1 MSRVPAQLR
10 TSLAALVMLMGAGG
24 GAYYVDEAATR
35 EANTNAY
42 IQAVAADPEVSDAIR
57 IAMVMA
63 SFYESSNR
71 HIGVPYVDK
80 LGKGQPLTVCNGL
93 TGPEVVA
100 GRTYTPADC
109 YRLEKRRYIGYEVF
123 LKQSVG
129 AAYLGASPLQQATF
143 LDFVHNIGSAGFS
156 ESSMRRKLLAGDV
169 VGACRE
175 NRKWVY
181 GTINGVKAVLPGL
194 FVRRNANS
202 DLCDGTERIE
212 GMVFDG

>member
-1 MSRVPAQLR
+1 VSRVPAQLR
-10 TSLAALVMLMGAGG
+10 TSLAALVMLLGAGG

-35 EANTNAY
+35 EANTTAY
-42 IQAVAADPEVSDAIR
+42 IQAVAADPQVSDSIR

-63 SFYESSNR
+63 SYYESSNR

-109 YRLEKRRYIGYEVF
+109 YRLEKRRYIGYEVEAKRLLTYWDSYDPF
-123 LKQSVG
+123 
-129 AAYLGASPLQQATF
+129 QQATF
-143 LDFVHNIGSAGFS
+143 LDFLHNKGEGNFFDST
-156 ESSMRRKLLAGDV
+156 MRRKANAGDW

-175 NRKWVY
+175 NPRWNK
-181 GTINGVKAVLPGL
+181 GTVKGVSTVLPGL
-194 FVRRNANS
+194 QLRGDSNEEICTSWRLGVQK
-202 DLCDGTERIE
+202 
-212 GMVFDG
+212 

>member
-10 TSLAALVMLMGAGG
+10 NGLVALVMLMGAGG
-24 GAYYVDEAATR
+24 GAFYVDEAATR

-42 IQAVAADPEVSDAIR
+42 IQAVAADPQVSDGIR

-63 SFYESSNR
+63 SYYESSNR
-71 HIGVPYVDK
+71 HIGTPYVDK

-109 YRLEKRRYIGYEVF
+109 YRLEKRRYIGYEVEAKR
-123 LKQSVG
+123 L
-129 AAYLGASPLQQATF
+129 LTHWASYDPFQQATF
-143 LDFVHNIGSAGFS
+143 LDFLHNKGEGNFFDST
-156 ESSMRRKLLAGDV
+156 MRRKANAGDW

-175 NRKWVY
+175 NPRWNK
-181 GTINGVKAVLPGL
+181 GTVKGVSTVLPGL
-194 FVRRNANS
+194 QLRGDSNEEICTSWRLGVQK
-202 DLCDGTERIE
+202 
-212 GMVFDG
+212 

>member
-1 MSRVPAQLR
+1 MSKIPAQLR
-10 TSLAALVMLMGAGG
+10 TSLAALVLLLGAGG

-71 HIGVPYVDK
+71 HIGTPYVDK

-100 GRTYTPADC
+100 GRYYSPAEC
-109 YRLEKRRYIGYEVF
+109 YRLEKRRYVGYEAEAKRLLTYWESYDPF
-123 LKQSVG
+123 QK
-129 AAYLGASPLQQATF
+129 ATF
-143 LDFVHNIGSAGFS
+143 LDFLHNKGEGNFFS
-156 ESSMRRKLLAGDV
+156 STMRRKANAGDWE
-169 VGACRE
+169 GACRE
-175 NRKWVY
+175 NTRWNR
-181 GTINGVKAVLPGL
+181 GTVKGVSAVLPGL
-194 FVRRNANS
+194 QLRGDSNDEICRTWRLGAPA
-202 DLCDGTERIE
+202 
-212 GMVFDG
+212 

>member
-10 TSLAALVMLMGAGG
+10 TSLAALVLLIGAGG
-24 GAYYVDEAATR
+24 GAIYVDEAATR
-35 EANTNAY
+35 EAKQNAY

-71 HIGVPYVDK
+71 HIGTPYVDK

-100 GRTYTPADC
+100 GRFYSAAEC
-109 YRLEKRRYIGYEVF
+109 YRLEKRRYVYYEGF
-123 LKQSVG
+123 LKQS
-129 AAYLGASPLQQATF
+129 AGASYLRASPIQQATY
-143 LDFVHNIGSAGFS
+143 LDFVHNIGASGFR

-175 NRKWVY
+175 NRRWIY
-181 GTINGVKAVLPGL
+181 GTINEVKAVLPGL
-194 FVRRNANS
+194 LVRRNANS

>member
-10 TSLAALVMLMGAGG
+10 TSIAALVLLIGAGG

-100 GRTYTPADC
+100 GRTYSPAEC
-109 YRLEKRRYIGYEVF
+109 YRLEKRRYVGYEVE
-123 LKQSVG
+123 
-129 AAYLGASPLQQATF
+129 AARLLTHWKTYDPFQQATF
-143 LDFVHNIGSAGFS
+143 LDFLHHKGEGAFFTST
-156 ESSMRRKLLAGDV
+156 MRRKANAGDW

-175 NRKWVY
+175 NTRWNR
-181 GTINGVKAVLPGL
+181 GTVQGVSTVLPGL
-194 FVRRNANS
+194 QLRGDSNDEICRTWRLGAQS
-202 DLCDGTERIE
+202 
-212 GMVFDG
+212 

>member
-10 TSLAALVMLMGAGG
+10 TSLAALAMLLGAGG

-109 YRLEKRRYIGYEVF
+109 YRLEKRRYIGYEVEAKRLLTHWSSYDPF
-123 LKQSVG
+123 QK
-129 AAYLGASPLQQATF
+129 ATF
-143 LDFVHNIGSAGFS
+143 LDFIHNKGEGNFFDST
-156 ESSMRRKLLAGDV
+156 MRRKANAGDV

-175 NRKWVY
+175 NTRWNR
-181 GTINGVKAVLPGL
+181 GTVQVVSTVLPGL
-194 FVRRNANS
+194 QLRGDSNDEICRTWRLGAQS
-202 DLCDGTERIE
+202 
-212 GMVFDG
+212 

>member
-10 TSLAALVMLMGAGG
+10 TSLAALVLLIGAGG
-24 GAYYVDEAATR
+24 GAIYVDEAATR
-35 EANTNAY
+35 EAKQNAY

-71 HIGVPYVDK
+71 HIGMPYVDK

-100 GRTYTPADC
+100 GRFYSAAEC
-109 YRLEKRRYIGYEVF
+109 YRLEKRRYVYYEVAAKR
-123 LKQSVG
+123 LLTYW
-129 AAYLGASPLQQATF
+129 AAYDPFQQATF
-143 LDFVHNIGSAGFS
+143 LDFIHNKGEGNFGAST
-156 ESSMRRKLLAGDV
+156 MLRKANAGDL

-175 NRKWVY
+175 NTRWNR
-181 GTINGVKAVLPGL
+181 GTVKGVSTVLPGL
-194 FVRRNANS
+194 QLRGDSNDEICRSWRLGAPA
-202 DLCDGTERIE
+202 
-212 GMVFDG
+212 